1 MVLLRVT
8 IDGRR
13 LRERVDSAPV
23 SLARLPARAAKAALL
38 ARRRVL
44 TGLARPGTTRRLSE
58 LSRFEHPLAPR
69 LSQALRRMR
78 AREARAGSEWVSRIE
93 AARAGLLTSEEPLG
107 NGSDPEG
114 PYDRG
119 MTVRT
124 ACLASRRPE
133 DAEALFTLVRELAPS
148 RIVEL
153 GTNVGI
159 SSAYMAAAQ
168 STNGKGTLV
177 TLDASPGRSRT
188 ARKMHASLGLSN
200 VEYLVGTFDRVLE
213 SALTEPVDFA
223 FIDGHHQFEP
233 TLDYFDRIWR
243 RSKDGAVFV
252 FDDIRWSTD
261 MERAWKRLQTDPRLA
276 VVVDLCGL
284 GVAIGTR
291 DPKAVGRLVTPIL
304 AV

>member
-1 MVLLRVT
+1 M
-8 IDGRR
+8 
-13 LRERVDSAPV
+13 
-23 SLARLPARAAKAALL
+23 SLARLPDRAVKAALL

-44 TGLARPGTTRRLSE
+44 TRLASLGTTRHLNE
-58 LSRFEHPLAPR
+58 LSCFGHPLAPR
-69 LSQALRRMR
+69 LSSALGRMR
-78 AREARAGSEWVSRIE
+78 ARDGSTGEWAVRIE
-93 AARAGLLTSEEPLG
+93 AERSKLLASDEPLTS
-107 NGSDPEG
+107 GSLQPG
-114 PYDRG
+114 PYDQG
-119 MTVRT
+119 MTVRQ
-124 ACLASRRPE
+124 ACLASRRPA
-133 DAEALFTLVRELAPS
+133 DAAALFSLVRELAPK

-168 STNGKGTLV
+168 VANGAGTLV
-177 TLDASPGRSRT
+177 TLDASPGRSRAA
-188 ARKMHASLGLSN
+188 ARVHAALGLKN
-200 VEYLVGTFDRVLE
+200 VEYIVGTFDRTLE
-213 SALTEPVDFA
+213 SALGEPVDFA

-243 RSKDGAVFV
+243 HSKDGAVFV
-252 FDDIRWSTD
+252 FDDIRWSSD

-304 AV
+304 SV

>member
-1 MVLLRVT
+1 M
-8 IDGRR
+8 
-13 LRERVDSAPV
+13 RERSATT
-23 SLARLPARAAKAALL
+23 ARGGAEWI
-38 ARRRVL
+38 RRI
-44 TGLARPGTTRRLSE
+44 E
-58 LSRFEHPLAPR
+58 
-69 LSQALRRMR
+69 
-78 AREARAGSEWVSRIE
+78 EARAK
-93 AARAGLLTSEEPLG
+93 LLASDEPLG
-107 NGSDPEG
+107 DGSEPEG

-119 MTVRT
+119 MTVRM

-133 DAEALFTLVRELAPS
+133 DAEALYTLVRELAPS

-168 STNGKGTLV
+168 LDNGKGTII

-188 ARKMHASLGLSN
+188 ARKVHGALGLSN
-200 VEYLVGTFDRVLE
+200 VEYLVGTFDAILE
-213 SALTEPVDFA
+213 SALGEPVDFA

-243 RSKDGAVFV
+243 RSTDGAVFI
-252 FDDIRWSTD
+252 FDDIRWSTG
-261 MERAWKRLQTDPRLA
+261 MERAWKRLQTDPRLS

-284 GVAIGTR
+284 GVAIGTKEPR
-291 DPKAVGRLVTPIL
+291 AVGRLVTPIL